1 MTKKRLHVAL
11 RQSKERR
18 PAAFWLSK
26 KRRPAAFLRLPKES
40 WHAALRLSPRS
51 LGRTSCRTVRRVSS
65 RSQHRTPLPSCSPAP
80 PLSPS
85 PESPPGFKTI
95 TKSRWDISK
104 VLPRQTCSFQTCSGA
119 CQMKSVNKPTKQGS
133 YEICWVIFRRFTEFC
148 GLSTRNNYI
157 FAQVQSK

>member
-1 MTKKRLHVAL
+1 MTKKRLHAAL

-18 PAAFWLSK
+18 PAALRLSKKRRSAALRRPPAALHLSK
-26 KRRPAAFLRLPKES
+26 KRRPAALRSPKSRLRLPKES
-40 WHAALRLSPRS
+40 WHAALRRSPGS

-85 PESPPGFKTI
+85 PESPPGFKAI

-119 CQMKSVNKPTKQGS
+119 CQMKSVNKPTNKVLMRSAG
-133 YEICWVIFRRFTEFC
+133 
-148 GLSTRNNYI
+148 
-157 FAQVQSK
+157 